1 MLRYR
6 YYFIAVLL
14 LLSLLVASVA
24 LMNWLVDPLDVYR
37 VVRKDGFNRVK
48 SSYIP
53 YARLA
58 KPSQIER
65 GNYQRLALGS
75 SRMLMGIPV
84 NNAAWAQAGGEPGF
98 NASIQGADLRQIR
111 DLFEHAVATSH
122 VKNNIKSVLI
132 DVDLFMFNAWMPS
145 GKYPYPVATL
155 DETDSQRF
163 MRERD
168 TILNLLFSPNIT
180 LASIET
186 LRKQDDKKDK
196 VMIDGTTNPA
206 KELQQV
212 MEDGYEVRFRQ
223 FEDRMVRTGWSPCS
237 DNRYAFST
245 ANIDK
250 IQIFREILQ
259 IAKSHNIN
267 VKFFIPPVH
276 VRFLEVMDAAGLW
289 NDYEMMKRKLLAEI
303 DSTYGDSTNQVT
315 LWDFSGYHQYSM
327 EIVPQQA
334 GISMQWYLDS
344 SHFSQALG
352 QKMLDRMFAAPNAEP
367 AFGVQLRADNIDSV
381 LQAEREQ
388 QVAFQASH
396 KDMSQ
401 NLHQRAEAVLRDK
414 KINGTACKP
423 L

>member
-6 YYFIAVLL
+6 YYFIAVFLL
-14 LLSLLVASVA
+14 LNLLVASVA

-84 NNAAWAQAGGEPGF
+84 DNAAWAQAGGQPGF

-122 VKNNIKSVLI
+122 EKNNIKSVLI

-145 GKYPYPVATL
+145 GEYPYPVATL
-155 DETDSQRF
+155 DETDSHRF

-168 TILNLLFSPNIT
+168 TTLNLLFSPNIT

-206 KELQQV
+206 KELRQV

-223 FEDRMVRTGWSPCS
+223 FEDRMVRTGWSTCS
-237 DNRYAFST
+237 DNRYAFSN
-245 ANIDK
+245 ASIDK
-250 IQIFREILQ
+250 MQNFRDILQ
-259 IAKSHNIN
+259 IAKAHNIN

-303 DSTYGDSTNQVT
+303 ISTYGDSTNQVA

-327 EIVPQQA
+327 ESVPQQA
-334 GISMQWYLDS
+334 GVAMDWYLDS

-352 QKMLDRMFAAPNAEP
+352 QKMLAVMFATPNAEP

-388 QVAFQASH
+388 QAVFQASH

-401 NLHQRAEAVLRDK
+401 DLHQRAEAVLRDK